1 MPRSARGQITWVT
14 LVLLVA
20 VVGGGYLAW
29 AWAPVYYR
37 HIEAKQVVRA
47 YVNKAIKDTNDAR
60 LVDQLCGDLARV
72 DQVDVPGEDGTVA
85 PAPAI
90 DVSPDQVVWERD
102 TGAQPPTLHV
112 RVEYEAPVRYP
123 FLDRVDRKTF
133 VIEVSEELVV
143 PSWGITK

>member
-29 AWAPVYYR
+29 AWVPVYYR
-37 HIEAKQVVRA
+37 NVEAKQVVRA
-47 YVNKAIKDTNDAR
+47 YVNRAIKDTNDQR
-60 LVDQLCGDLARV
+60 LVAGLCGDLAKV
-72 DQVDVPGEDGTVA
+72 DQVDLPGEDGTVA
-85 PAPAI
+85 PAPAV

-102 TGAQPPTLHV
+102 TGAQPATLHV
-112 RVEYEAPVRYP
+112 RVEYDAPVRYP

-133 VIEVSEELVV
+133 VIELSEELVV
-143 PSWGITK
+143 PSWGVTK